1 MDNKHYIITGG
12 TSGLGY
18 SIVKALLNKG
28 CKVTILSRDLY
39 KFNQIELFKNN
50 KNVQVIECDLLNIED
65 LTLLESKLSNDID
78 GFIHCAGLSYI
89 VNMSSISI
97 EQMNEIYKINTINFS
112 ILLNVLRKFFVEEP
126 TIVGI
131 SSFASLITDKGT
143 GHYGASK
150 AAFSQILNT
159 LRMEEPKY
167 HVLVVNPGPIDTPF
181 LKKAD
186 LHGLYK
192 NMNKTFIL
200 NPDKLAETIVKGI
213 QKQKEEINKPQLVHY
228 LLKIYQIS
236 PLYLKKKLHKYL
248 A

>member
-50 KNVQVIECDLLNIED
+50 KNVQAIECDLLNIED
-65 LTLLESKLSNDID
+65 LKILERKLSHDID

-97 EQMNEIYKINTINFS
+97 EQMDEIYKINTINFS

-131 SSFASLITDKGT
+131 SSFASVITDKGT

-167 HVLVVNPGPIDTPF
+167 HVLVVNPGPI
-181 LKKAD
+181 
-186 LHGLYK
+186 
-192 NMNKTFIL
+192 
-200 NPDKLAETIVKGI
+200 
-213 QKQKEEINKPQLVHY
+213 
-228 LLKIYQIS
+228 
-236 PLYLKKKLHKYL
+236 
-248 A
+248 

>member
-1 MDNKHYIITGG
+1 
-12 TSGLGY
+12 
-18 SIVKALLNKG
+18 LNKG

-39 KFNQIELFKNN
+39 KYNQIELFKNN

-126 TIVGI
+126 TIVGV

-167 HVLVVNPGPIDTPF
+167 HVLVVNPGPID
-181 LKKAD
+181 
-186 LHGLYK
+186 
-192 NMNKTFIL
+192 
-200 NPDKLAETIVKGI
+200 
-213 QKQKEEINKPQLVHY
+213 
-228 LLKIYQIS
+228 
-236 PLYLKKKLHKYL
+236 
-248 A
+248 